1 MKRTF
6 IHHCV
11 LFVGICLLGGMFSLL
26 LLTKGSKALP
36 LGEVLGE
43 DFDDVTKET
52 SSLLG
57 TFPELNARTTLVTR
71 LSTYD
76 LIFYVEVQVVQLWV
90 PSTVWERWQQ
100 LSSSGVTMRDLTLEQ
115 MIPIWREVA
124 QTFLPADS
132 SYLYWNYS
140 LKNGW
145 RLSVMT
151 ASHQEKCR
159 LIPVLVVFR
168 RPGVR

>member
-1 MKRTF
+1 M
-6 IHHCV
+6 
-11 LFVGICLLGGMFSLL
+11 L

-52 SSLLG
+52 TALLG

-90 PSTVWERWQQ
+90 PSTVWE
-100 LSSSGVTMRDLTLEQ
+100 
-115 MIPIWREVA
+115 
-124 QTFLPADS
+124 
-132 SYLYWNYS
+132 
-140 LKNGW
+140 
-145 RLSVMT
+145 
-151 ASHQEKCR
+151 
-159 LIPVLVVFR
+159 
-168 RPGVR
+168 

>member
-1 MKRTF
+1 MKRTI

-11 LFVGICLLGGMFSLL
+11 LFFGICLLGGMFSLL

-90 PSTVWERWQQ
+90 PSTVWE
-100 LSSSGVTMRDLTLEQ
+100 
-115 MIPIWREVA
+115 
-124 QTFLPADS
+124 
-132 SYLYWNYS
+132 
-140 LKNGW
+140 
-145 RLSVMT
+145 
-151 ASHQEKCR
+151 
-159 LIPVLVVFR
+159 
-168 RPGVR
+168 